1 MLGIKFIEYDEKII
15 PGIIKYKK
23 QCSGEDRE
31 FFSEVT
37 ILLRLYLLSPATN
50 GISNTA
56 WKVSK

>member
-1 MLGIKFIEYDEKII
+1 MGIKFIEYDEKTIS
-15 PGIIKYKK
+15 GIIKYKK
-23 QCSGEDRE
+23 QCFVEDRE

-37 ILLRLYLLSPATN
+37 VLLRLYLLSPATN